1 MKRIL
6 TILLL
11 ALSIGN
17 VRAQQSTNVSKTVST
32 GEKKQKDKAFLSAY
46 FQQTYDALE
55 RSVTGLSAA
64 QLNFKPSPEQWS
76 INQCLEHIVLT
87 ERMLFDEAQKNMQSP
102 ASPKRRKDVKVSDEE
117 IIKGIS
123 DRSHKAKAPDALIG
137 EGKYSTASQALEE
150 LERDRKLVFDYL
162 SPRSLD
168 DMRNHVSDTPFGA
181 TDGYHSFLYIAGH
194 TARHTGQIEALK
206 AEASFPQK

>member
-6 TILLL
+6 TLLL
-11 ALSIGN
+11 LVLSLGS
-17 VRAQQSTNVSKTVST
+17 VKAQQSTPVVKTVVTSDV
-32 GEKKQKDKAFLSAY
+32 KQKDKAFLNTY

-55 RSVTGLSAA
+55 RSVDGLSAG
-64 QLNFKPSPEQWS
+64 QLNFKRSPEQWS

-87 ERMLFDEAQKNMQSP
+87 ERMLFDEAKKNLQAA

-123 DRSHKAKAPDALIG
+123 DRSHKVKAPDALIG
-137 EGKYSTASQALEE
+137 EGKYSNASQALEE
-150 LERDRKLVFDYL
+150 LERDRKLVYDYV
-162 SPRSLD
+162 SARPLD
-168 DMRNHVSDTPFGA
+168 DMRNHISDTPFGA

-194 TARHTGQIEALK
+194 TARHTGQIEELK
-206 AEASFPQK
+206 ADASFPKN

>member
-6 TILLL
+6 ILSFLVMTL
-11 ALSIGN
+11 IGVN
-17 VRAQQSTNVSKTVST
+17 AQQSTTVVKTIAP
-32 GEKKQKDKAFLSAY
+32 GAEKQKDKAFLNAY

-55 RSVTGLSAA
+55 RSVDGLSAG
-64 QLNFKPSPEQWS
+64 QLNFKPSPDQWS

-87 ERMLFDEAQKNMQSP
+87 ERMLFNEAQRNMQAA

-123 DRSHKAKAPDALIG
+123 DRSHKVKAPDALIG
-137 EGKYSTASQALEE
+137 EGKYSNASQALEE
-150 LERDRKLVFDYL
+150 LKRDRKLVYDYV
-162 SPRSLD
+162 STRPLD
-168 DMRNHVSDTPFGA
+168 DMRNHVSETPFGA

-194 TARHTGQIEALK
+194 TARHTGQIEELK
-206 AEASFPQK
+206 ADANFPKK